1 MGSDLRIEEKKK
13 SRKSSSS
20 PDCKL
25 PRSDNMNGASTAA
38 KESIKGMASPPAR
51 ADVVNGGGDAGLT
64 RTEEERAELEDEVQD
79 LRDDR
84 TYHDFIANIVED
96 KEIVAEEEE
105 LDPDFLPPPVVDD
118 KEDQDGAESDI
129 SSTLTDFEDDE
140 GEDEKVVPGCSNVE
154 SKIPPEALREAEK
167 RFPHFWRTKHAF
179 KTHYREGH
187 YQEEKDP
194 DYKPEQDK
202 EAVDLDDSQDEESAE
217 ADVENSGDDRR
228 STPEAELDS
237 DREEEEFEED
247 PEAMKAELNELQ
259 TKKEKDLKGDV
270 DGLVEMVE
278 YMTVVDMDH
287 VAEDQDEQPGVEG
300 MEDEQTIGDLELD
313 GYVSAED
320 PDFPE
325 PSKEDFEAASDS
337 QPETDDDDEMADQ
350 GMEAE

>member
-1 MGSDLRIEEKKK
+1 MGITIHSDLRIEEKKK

-167 RFPHFWRTKHAF
+167 RFPHFWRTKHAL
-179 KTHYREGH
+179 KTEYREGA
-187 YQEEKDP
+187 YQEEQDP
-194 DYKPEQDK
+194 DYEPEKDK
-202 EAVDLDDSQDEESAE
+202 EVDLDDTQHAGDEESAALE
-217 ADVENSGDDRR
+217 TSANAGGEEWRQAEEVELDGDDE
-228 STPEAELDS
+228 PDEF
-237 DREEEEFEED
+237 EEEEED
-247 PEAMKAELNELQ
+247 PEAMKAELNELEAE
-259 TKKEKDLKGDV
+259 KEKDLKGEV
-270 DGLVEMVE
+270 SGLVEMVE
-278 YMTVVDMDH
+278 YMTVV
-287 VAEDQDEQPGVEG
+287 VGDQ
-300 MEDEQTIGDLELD
+300 
-313 GYVSAED
+313 VSSA
-320 PDFPE
+320 
-325 PSKEDFEAASDS
+325 SK
-337 QPETDDDDEMADQ
+337 
-350 GMEAE
+350 

>member
-118 KEDQDGAESDI
+118 KE
-129 SSTLTDFEDDE
+129 
-140 GEDEKVVPGCSNVE
+140 CSNVE
-154 SKIPPEALREAEK
+154 NKIPPEALKEAEK

-179 KTHYREGH
+179 KTHYREGGH
-187 YQEEKDP
+187 YEEEKDP
-194 DYKPEQDK
+194 DYKPEEDK